1 MGSGKWFFLAG
12 MGAGA
17 FLALRMNERQIEGI
31 KSFTSRISQ
40 SENLNEARRIAE
52 DKVTDTLR
60 QQGSNLV
67 DRLADRLKEQIN
79 SIDLNN
85 FAKPDS
91 SVSSAT
97 DSSTT
102 STMKGD
108 DSTNKD
114 GHVIIDGKIVS

>member
-91 SVSSAT
+91 AVSSAT

>member
-108 DSTNKD
+108 ASTNKD